1 MRVIANKSFVSR
13 LGGQTYRVN
22 QDDELLLPAG
32 ADWLLCGLV
41 RLAEEPEAATLA
53 PAETATK
60 PRARKRVA
68 K

>member
-13 LGGQTYRVN
+13 LGGQTYRVA
-22 QDDELLLPAG
+22 QDDELLLPDG

-41 RLAEEPEAATLA
+41 RPAGPEAATLT

-60 PRARKRVA
+60 PRPRKRVT